1 MSQPAH
7 YFVTDIESDGP
18 DPARNSML
26 SFATVVVRE
35 DGEMCGEFEA
45 VMTPRADRSPDEQTM
60 KWWAGQP
67 DAWQAATSNPVDPA
81 DAMKRFADWVETYP
95 PIRSFAARPV
105 AFDGAWIDRYLRDFA
120 GSYLLDIPY
129 WGRNIF
135 TAGALDI
142 GAYMCGVLGQTKMQT
157 LDTVLPAEWLGHH
170 PHTHRAIDDARGY
183 ASLLATLLRRV
194 HGAGK
199 REGGR

>member
-1 MSQPAH
+1 VKQPTH
-7 YFVTDIESDGP
+7 YFVTDIEADGP
-18 DPARNSML
+18 DPAQNSML

-45 VMTPRADRSPDEQTM
+45 VMSPRPDRSADQRTM
-60 KWWAGQP
+60 KWWEGQP
-67 DAWQAATSNPVDPA
+67 EAWAAATLDPVDPA
-81 DAMKRFADWVETYP
+81 QAMNRFADWVETYP
-95 PIRSFAARPV
+95 KPRSFAARPV
-105 AFDGAWIDRYLRDFA
+105 AFDGIWIDRYLRGFA

-142 GAYMCGVLGQTKMQT
+142 GAYMCGVLGQTRMQT
-157 LDTVLPAEWLGHH
+157 LDTVLPADWMGHH

-183 ASLLATLLRRV
+183 ASLLATLL
-194 HGAGK
+194 GKAESAGK
-199 REGGR
+199 AEVRP